1 LQSGIPTEKDTCDV
15 KVIGEM
21 WTSFAIL
28 LKLHHFAKQ
37 MYVASY
43 TRYLHTTNAWLC
55 AYSQGGNVLQH
66 VIEVAN
72 HDFEVIEFSKLVTCL
87 LSKSSIKMKL
97 Q

>member
-1 LQSGIPTEKDTCDV
+1 MEQDIRDV

-28 LKLHHFAKQ
+28 LQPHHSAKQ

-43 TRYLHTTNAWLC
+43 TRYLHTTNAQLC
-55 AYSQGGNVLQH
+55 TYSQGGNLLQR
-66 VIEVAN
+66 VNEVAN
-72 HDFEVIEFSKLVTCL
+72 HDFEIIEFSKLVTRL